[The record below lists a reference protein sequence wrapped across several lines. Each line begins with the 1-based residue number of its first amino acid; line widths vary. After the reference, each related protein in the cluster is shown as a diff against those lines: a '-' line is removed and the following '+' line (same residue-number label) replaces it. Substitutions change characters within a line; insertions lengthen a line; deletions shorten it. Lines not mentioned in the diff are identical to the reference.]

1 MTFAMKIQEERKEGL
16 KEGILKAITMLK
28 NLKLDKETAIKQIAS
43 TYSLT
48 NKEATALVNSNW

>member
-1 MTFAMKIQEERKEGL
+1 
-16 KEGILKAITMLK
+16 MLK

-48 NKEATALVNSNW
+48 NKKAAALVNSNW